1 MIDLGVRITADTA
14 AAQAGLERVGAA
26 AEAAGRRAAGASQ
39 QMADSNDRAVSTL
52 TALRGAW
59 GAVAGV
65 VGSLSLA
72 REAIQMA
79 DSVTI
84 LRNRLE
90 LATGSAAAAERAF
103 GQLYQAA
110 QTSRTSVTEL
120 GSVYATM
127 ARAGVQNVAVVQAI
141 GNAMAVSGGSAESM
155 RAALVQL
162 GQGMSSGVLR
172 GEELNSIMEQAPRLA
187 QAMADGLGVP
197 IGQLRRLGQEGELTS
212 ERIVEALMR
221 SAPRLAE
228 EVQRSTATVSQG
240 WQVLSNA
247 ITRFVGDADKA
258 TGATS
263 AIAEVLQRVA
273 RAIDSISSL
282 VRGNPETVSILGAL
296 VSGGP
301 FAAGRAARDAARNT
315 PQGMANQVARLEG
328 PPSIY
333 DTGQERDPAWRA
345 AQAAQLRQRMALATA
360 AGLDTGAEDARL
372 ARSREEFDRREKS
385 AARLI
390 ELQRQ
395 LSGEDEKYTKVVGEL
410 AQMLQAG
417 TISQSQYN
425 QMVRQAYGQS
435 RAGQEAAKQAQSRV
449 EAEQRAITEA
459 ARARSEARQAEAKA
473 IAEFELAE
481 DLRRNK
487 EVKAAQDALAAAEM
501 ELENFGKLK
510 SQIAE
515 TTLARLRDKQ
525 AAAGSKDAEALRL
538 QIDAQEKLVKALRT
552 AEERDAS
559 IASAKAAGQEWKRQ
573 AAQIEQALTDAL
585 MRGFESGRGFVDS
598 FVSTIKSA
606 FKSMVLQP
614 VVRAIVQPVAGVVGS
629 MVGMPALAGTG
640 VVGGGML
647 SGVGPIPMLSSLAG
661 SFGGFGAGMQAGASA
676 LIGEAGFAG
685 AMDAGLIAMQ
695 SGNLAGGL
703 GTMAGALGPYAAAA
717 AALYSIYKRFDR
729 SGTPHRGSV
738 VGVGADGMASTLYGD
753 PSGILNNY
761 QGETDTALRA
771 LGNATTGSL
780 NRLSSA
786 FGGSGGFSSVLKF
799 AADGTDASIGSF
811 GITRNGR
818 TVNQFGISSD
828 YNKYGSDPTA
838 AFQAYTRDVA
848 AATRSALDQVGLP
861 QWARE
866 QFAKLGSDATIEQ
879 FAALA
884 DSVAQF
890 QTALRALQT
899 GLSSVGGVM
908 SRVAGLGGDAAEQV
922 VRFAGGIQAFTAQ
935 AMGYVQD
942 YFSRDEIA
950 GVKAREL
957 QGVLQGLG
965 VGEVN
970 SREQFRALVE
980 GTDVGTES
988 GRRRLATLLGAASG
1002 AGGVFDF
1009 LGETGMTLSQAASG
1023 APSGALGELFS
1034 ASNSAAN
1041 QQAAELSANQVQAT
1055 TAVRDE
1061 VRQLNDTMTKWL
1073 SRQDGWLGMVGR
1085 SRAIS
1090 PGREVQVNQP

>member
-110 QTSRTSVTEL
+110 QTSRTSFTEL

-162 GQGMSSGVLR
+162 GQGMASGVLR

-258 TGATS
+258 IGVTS
-263 AIAEVLQRVA
+263 AIADVLQRLG

-282 VRGNPETVSILGAL
+282 VRGNPETVRILHVLA
-296 VSGGP
+296 SGGP
-301 FAAGRAARDAARNT
+301 FAASRAALDAARNT
-315 PQGMANQVARLEG
+315 PQGMANQIARLEG

-345 AQAAQLRQRMALATA
+345 AQAAQLRQRMAPDQVDRPHWA
-360 AGLDTGAEDARL
+360 
-372 ARSREEFDRREKS
+372 REEFDRREKS

-395 LSGEDEKYTKVVGEL
+395 LSGEDEKYTKVVREL

-425 QMVRQAYGQS
+425 QTVRQAYDQS
-435 RAGQEAAKQAQSRV
+435 KAGQEAAKQAQSRV

-828 YNKYGSDPTA
+828 YNKYSSDPTA

-1009 LGETGMTLSQAASG
+1009 LGETGMTLSQAAAG
-1023 APSGALGELFS
+1023 APSGALGDLFA
-1034 ASNSAAN
+1034 ASNSAAS

-1061 VRQLNDTMTKWL
+1061 VRQLNDTMTEWL

-1090 PGREVQVNQP
+1090 PGREVQVDQP